1 MKFEEISITAE
12 NNLKQT
18 PVITRS
24 HTTTNNR
31 APKLHSLKYQAV
43 FSETIGSVGIDDA
56 DFSPQ
61 IRPKV
66 NEKFKLLT
74 KGIFIFLLW
83 RKCTQYCTN

>member
-1 MKFEEISITAE
+1 M
-12 NNLKQT
+12 
-18 PVITRS
+18 ITRS

-61 IRPKV
+61 VRPKV
-66 NEKFKLLT
+66 KKISNYLLKEYLSFFYGESVLNNATISTLVFKAFFGLL
-74 KGIFIFLLW
+74 K
-83 RKCTQYCTN
+83 